1 MQLEPEPQPESQEEG
16 EIDME
21 ALLEEHLDQQEA
33 YLGKR
38 GDVRIGEVIEVS
50 TDGALVDIGLKREGF
65 VPAEDLR
72 QLERA
77 GMGEVKAGDR
87 VPVVILGMP
96 EEGYVEASIFRAR
109 LEEDWLK
116 AEEMLKS
123 GEIYETEV
131 SGYNRGGLTIQFG
144 RIRGFVPLSHIVGVR
159 RGLKETERRERL
171 LDMVG
176 KPIGLR
182 VLEVDRQR
190 RRLIFSQR
198 QAYRA
203 WQRRRRR
210 RLLEELEVGQRRSG
224 VVSSITDFGVFVD
237 LGGVDGLVHVSELAW
252 HHIENPREAFKV
264 GDPVDVVVLEVDRA
278 RERVGLSIKQTLE
291 DPWEHVEA
299 RYPLNSL
306 VQGTVTRVTEIGAFV
321 ELEPGIEGLLHVSEL
336 IGAPNV
342 APKDV
347 LKPGERPLLK
357 VLRVDRSRRRIGLSA
372 RRVRREEWED
382 WAARHPEQPPA
393 SEAEAAAPP
402 VEETEL
408 TVEVA
413 EDIDLLPEEEDISPV
428 GMEDE
433 GDADAE
439 ADQV

>member
-16 EIDME
+16 EINME
-21 ALLEEHLDQQEA
+21 TLLEEHLDQQEA

-38 GDVRIGEVIEVS
+38 GDVRMGEVIEVS
-50 TDGALVDIGLKREGF
+50 ADGALVDIGLKREGF

-131 SGYNRGGLTIQFG
+131 SGYNRGGLTVQFG

-252 HHIENPREAFKV
+252 HHVENPREVFKV

-306 VQGTVTRVTEIGAFV
+306 VKGTVTRVTEIGAFV

-382 WAARHPEQPPA
+382 WAAQHPEQPQP
-393 SEAEAAAPP
+393 SEAKAAAPA
-402 VEETEL
+402 VEEAEPA
-408 TVEVA
+408 VEVA
-413 EDIDLLPEEEDISPV
+413 EDVDLLPEEEDISPV
-428 GMEDE
+428 GMEGE

-439 ADQV
+439 ADQA

>member
-1 MQLEPEPQPESQEEG
+1 MQLEPEPQPEPQEEG
-16 EIDME
+16 AINME

-33 YLGKR
+33 YVGKR
-38 GDVRIGEVIEVS
+38 GDVRMGEVIEVS
-50 TDGALVDIGLKREGF
+50 AEGALVDIGLKREGF
-65 VPAEDLR
+65 VPADDLN

-77 GMGEVKAGDR
+77 GMGEVKVGDK

-96 EEGYVEASIFRAR
+96 DEGYVEASIYRAR

-116 AEEMLKS
+116 ADEMLRS
-123 GEIYETEV
+123 GEIYETQV
-131 SGYNRGGLTIQFG
+131 SGYNRGGLTVQFG
-144 RIRGFVPLSHIVGVR
+144 RIRGFVPLSHIVGIR

-171 LDMVG
+171 LEMVG

-182 VLEVDRQR
+182 VVEVDRQR

-252 HHIENPREAFKV
+252 HHVDNPREVFKI

-278 RERVGLSIKQTLE
+278 RERVGLSIKQTLQ
-291 DPWEHVEA
+291 DPWEQAES
-299 RYPLNSL
+299 RYQVNDL
-306 VQGTVTRVTEIGAFV
+306 VQGTVTRVTELGAFV
-321 ELEPGIEGLLHVSEL
+321 ELEPGVEGLLHVSEL

-347 LKPGERPLLK
+347 LKPGEKHLLK

-372 RRVRREEWED
+372 RRVRPEEWMAWET
-382 WAARHPEQPPA
+382 AHPEAPA
-393 SEAEAAAPP
+393 EPEAAPT
-402 VEETEL
+402 VEETAPSAE
-408 TVEVA
+408 A
-413 EDIDLLPEEEDISPV
+413 EDVDLLAEEEPILSSI
-428 GMEDE
+428 E
-433 GDADAE
+433 GEGEADADAE
-439 ADQV
+439 AEQA

>member
-1 MQLEPEPQPESQEEG
+1 MHVEAKPQPESQEEG
-16 EIDME
+16 VFNME
-21 ALLEEHLDQQEA
+21 ALLEEHDQQEG
-33 YLGKR
+33 YVGKR
-38 GDVRIGEVIEVS
+38 GDIRMGEVIEVS
-50 TDGALVDIGLKREGF
+50 ADGALVDIGLKREGF
-65 VPAEDLR
+65 VPADDLR

-77 GMGEVKAGDR
+77 GMGEVKVGDK
-87 VPVVILGMP
+87 VPVVILGTP
-96 EEGYVEASIFRAR
+96 EEGYVEASIYRAR

-116 AEEMLKS
+116 ADEMLKS
-123 GEIYETEV
+123 GEIYETQV
-131 SGYNRGGLTIQFG
+131 SGYNRGGLTVQFG
-144 RIRGFVPLSHIVGVR
+144 RIRGFVPLSHIVGIR

-182 VLEVDRQR
+182 VVEVDRQR

-224 VVSSITDFGVFVD
+224 VVSSITDFGIFVD

-252 HHIENPREAFKV
+252 HHVDNPREAFKV
-264 GDPVDVVVLEVDRA
+264 GDKVDVVVLEVDRA
-278 RERVGLSIKQTLE
+278 RERVGLSIKQTLQ
-291 DPWEHVEA
+291 DPWEHAES
-299 RYPLNSL
+299 RYQVNDL
-306 VQGTVTRVTEIGAFV
+306 VKGTVTRVTELGAFV

-347 LKPGERPLLK
+347 LKPGQRHLLK

-372 RRVRREEWED
+372 RRVRPEEWMAWE
-382 WAARHPEQPPA
+382 AAHPEAPA
-393 SEAEAAAPP
+393 EREAAPAAEEAAPAAGA
-402 VEETEL
+402 
-408 TVEVA
+408 A
-413 EDIDLLPEEEDISPV
+413 EDVNLPTEEEALFPPDI
-428 GMEDE
+428 EDE
-433 GDADAE
+433 GEADADAE
-439 ADQV
+439 ADQA